1 MTPHSLSGKDVQRL
15 ASSIQRLKQL
25 HLFDRSGNGSRIR
38 GVLAVAACL
47 SELPDLV
54 ELNVRDNNISRSDVG
69 NANEY
74 LYQHVWMALR
84 MFREREGRV
93 LIADP
98 CVHGVLEERIH
109 LLHPRFHIGWQLVMK
124 KLHDVEE
131 KERTILELGKTC
143 QFLHDVVGQYYLHVA
158 DGLSLRND
166 DDLDSCQQY
175 LPDVI
180 PYTTFEYPD
189 RGRNNEKKMHNLSRL
204 LRRCIRLKTLN
215 LPIETIGR
223 REMRRRA
230 PSVQEMSKMKEL
242 YPTELTWDEEAQI
255 LAPALAVMAQLE
267 ELNFSLNRFTVEGV
281 KALAPAL
288 QVMTHMKKLN
298 LRCNWIDEEG
308 AIALA
313 PALQVMTQLTVLK
326 MEQEHWQPHCRL

>member
-1 MTPHSLSGKDVQRL
+1 MVQLQIDKDHSFDAYFPVESTASSLRDVTKLEFTQIRWTDDRLQRMSNLPDRLPALVELVLDGKNRKRRRHNFNQEEFPLSLSGLELIFGGLLGHPALRILRVTSRGLSGKDIKRL
-15 ASSIQRLKQL
+15 APSIQRLAQL
-25 HLFDRSGNGSRIR
+25 HLLDLSGNGYGVD

-204 LRRCIRLKTLN
+204 LRRCIR
-215 LPIETIGR
+215 
-223 REMRRRA
+223 
-230 PSVQEMSKMKEL
+230 
-242 YPTELTWDEEAQI
+242 
-255 LAPALAVMAQLE
+255 
-267 ELNFSLNRFTVEGV
+267 
-281 KALAPAL
+281 
-288 QVMTHMKKLN
+288 
-298 LRCNWIDEEG
+298 
-308 AIALA
+308 
-313 PALQVMTQLTVLK
+313 
-326 MEQEHWQPHCRL
+326 